1 MGKLFAEKT
10 RAPTRESGNK
20 PHQYGK
26 PENMQEDNPLMN
38 TSTTKYVNPKIT
50 QDALSAGNAK

>member
-1 MGKLFAEKT
+1 MGKLFAEKA
-10 RAPTRESGNK
+10 RAPPREAGNK
-20 PHQYGK
+20 PNQHGK
-26 PENMQEDNPLMN
+26 PENMQEESFLMN